1 MNSAEM
7 GRFCPCGLA
16 ADSGAP
22 RCRTCPQQAAAP
34 HSAAASHSAAAPPR
48 QGGATQS
55 TQVLFTYSRWKKSA
69 STFGPVG
76 RIAATIA
83 LLIPLPVLFM
93 AASMF
98 IGLVGTGI
106 YLLVIMPWALKDIWQ
121 RAAFPVSP
129 PQVPAPREHSHF

>member
-1 MNSAEM
+1 MSTGEAV

-16 ADSGAP
+16 AGSSAP
-22 RCRTCPQQAAAP
+22 RCRACPQQQAP
-34 HSAAASHSAAAPPR
+34 QQSAAAPLR
-48 QGGATQS
+48 QGVPTQS

-76 RIAATIA
+76 RIVATVA
-83 LLIPLPVLFM
+83 LLVPLPVLFM

-106 YLLVIMPWALKDIWQ
+106 YVLVVMPWALKDIWQ

-129 PQVPAPREHSHF
+129 PQPQASREHSHF